1 MYPAREHVE
10 FKPQR
15 RWITYILYCQSVLL
29 LLVVERASIKEE
41 EEKSRRRIMTR
52 LVSCFHSLASINEQ
66 YILIQYSIFSNSGS

>member
-29 LLVVERASIKEE
+29 LLVLYFIKEE
-41 EEKSRRRIMTR
+41 EEKIGEG
-52 LVSCFHSLASINEQ
+52 FDKII
-66 YILIQYSIFSNSGS
+66 YICLNKYNNNNKIKKITSYF

>member
-29 LLVVERASIKEE
+29 LVVVERASIKEE
-41 EEKSRRRIMTR
+41 EEKSGEG
-52 LVSCFHSLASINEQ
+52 L
-66 YILIQYSIFSNSGS
+66 